1 MKSHFIAAAFALLA
15 LASAGCVTTDE
26 EGRTVLGVP
35 RRQPDVRQPSP
46 RQVEETRREAR
57 MAELENTVRRLEAEL
72 DGVGTSINS
81 VAQKADASAQQG
93 TARAADVAALRA
105 EIAALRRDVDEQSA
119 ALKAIPA
126 SFGKLLEE
134 NNRALLADVDAR
146 VKAAVSAA
154 AAQAASEARRS
165 SGSSRPSGSGK
176 FYEHEVAAGQTLS
189 VIAREYGVSM
199 EDVMQENN
207 IRDASLIR
215 VGQKLLIPV
224 K

>member
-1 MKSHFIAAAFALLA
+1 MKTHLHAAIFALLA
-15 LASAGCVTTDE
+15 LAAAGCVTTDE

-35 RRQPDVRQPSP
+35 RRQPDVRQPST
-46 RQVEETRREAR
+46 RQIEETRREAR
-57 MAELENTVRRLEAEL
+57 MVELENTVRRLEAEL

-146 VKAAVSAA
+146 VKAAVSTAVA
-154 AAQAASEARRS
+154 GRRS
-165 SGSSRPSGSGK
+165 SGSSRSSGSGK

>member
-1 MKSHFIAAAFALLA
+1 MKTHLHAAIFALLA
-15 LASAGCVTTDE
+15 LAAAGCVTTDE
-26 EGRTVLGVP
+26 TGRTVLGVP

-57 MAELENTVRRLEAEL
+57 MVELENTVRRLEAEL

-105 EIAALRRDVDEQSA
+105 EIAALRRDLDEQNA

-126 SFGKLLEE
+126 SFSKLLEE

-146 VKAAVSAA
+146 VKAAVSAVTA
-154 AAQAASEARRS
+154 GRRT
-165 SGSSRPSGSGK
+165 SGPSRSSGSGK

>member
-1 MKSHFIAAAFALLA
+1 MKTHLHAAIFALLA

-57 MAELENTVRRLEAEL
+57 MVELENTVRRLEAEL

-126 SFGKLLEE
+126 SFSKLLEE

-146 VKAAVSAA
+146 VKAAVSAVA
-154 AAQAASEARRS
+154 AGRRS
-165 SGSSRPSGSGK
+165 SGSSRSSGSGK

>member
-15 LASAGCVTTDE
+15 LAAAGCVTTDE
-26 EGRTVLGVP
+26 TGRTVLGVP

-146 VKAAVSAA
+146 VKAAVSAVA
-154 AAQAASEARRS
+154 AGRRT
-165 SGSSRPSGSGK
+165 SGPSRSSGSGK

>member
-1 MKSHFIAAAFALLA
+1 MKTHLHAAAFALLA
-15 LASAGCVTTDE
+15 LAAAGCVTTDE
-26 EGRTVLGVP
+26 TGRTVLGVP

-72 DGVGTSINS
+72 DGVGTSINN

-93 TARAADVAALRA
+93 AARAADVAALRA

-134 NNRALLADVDAR
+134 NNRALVADVDAR
-146 VKAAVSAA
+146 VKAAVF
-154 AAQAASEARRS
+154 AQTSSPRRS
-165 SGSSRPSGSGK
+165 SGSSRSSGSGK